1 MALHIRRLLPNNS
14 LQVSL
19 DYEDDGRSMS
29 SETRQLVEEEVRRL
43 VQGAYDRARSILM
56 ANLGELHALADELL
70 DKETLSGD
78 QIRVIM
84 GQVRSMGCVFVYSSC
99 TGGTEDAQRGP
110 DPRHHG
116 PGERE
121 RRMIIQDF

>member
-1 MALHIRRLLPNNS
+1 
-14 LQVSL
+14 VSL

-70 DKETLSGD
+70 DKETLSGE
-78 QIRVIM
+78 QIRGIM
-84 GQVRSMGCVFVYSSC
+84 GLVSC
-99 TGGTEDAQRGP
+99 SKIY
-110 DPRHHG
+110 
-116 PGERE
+116 
-121 RRMIIQDF
+121 MLL